1 MHQNY
6 KIYYQNIHHEKIDIK
21 KYNINNYNLY
31 YKMVKICNTPYDN
44 SKNLSLQSHFEQFP
58 FPLSDFQKYAIE
70 AIVTG
75 DHVLVTAHT
84 GSGKT
89 LPAEFAL
96 QYFVNQGKK
105 VIYTSP
111 IKALSNQKFYEFTN
125 KYPHIL
131 FGLMTGDIKT
141 NPNADVLIMTTEI
154 LMNYLF
160 IQNNDKQKSTLDF
173 QIDIQ
178 NELSCV
184 IFDEVHYINDLD
196 RGQVWEKT
204 ILMLP
209 PHIQMVMLS
218 ATIDNPEGFAKWCER
233 GLDTENDKKVWL
245 ASTNHRVVPLSHYG
259 FLTTT
264 EAIFKSIK
272 NKELEKQIRDKT
284 NTLLP
289 LQNDKGVFNEAGVRD
304 LNIYTELFQKH
315 GVELKRKHILNQL
328 ALFLRD
334 RDMLPAIAFVFSRK
348 HVELCAKEITVPL
361 LEDDSKVSYIVR
373 RECEQIIRKL
383 PNFKEYIQLPEYD
396 QLVDLLEKGIG
407 IHHSG
412 MIPIL
417 REIVELMI
425 SKKYIKILFATESF
439 AIGLDCPIRTAV
451 FTSLTKFDG
460 NSERYLMAHEYTQM
474 AGRAGRRG
482 IDTIGYVVH
491 CNNLFKVPS
500 MSEYKLILGGVPQ
513 KLVSKYHISYELVL
527 NLLKSGPLEKNKI
540 SSFSEKS
547 MVYQE
552 IQRDIKNNKAR
563 IQDLLEKIE
572 KKKVFVENAR
582 TPSDICKEYIDL
594 TEKHKHAVNKKRR
607 EIESKIQQIKYDYK
621 YFANDLISYN
631 ELDELK
637 KKYHLEV
644 ASLEYIENY
653 IDDQTQK
660 ICQIMIDDGFLFVN
674 DNDCYELTDLGKMA
688 SGIAEIHPLCL
699 SLLINRWNLN
709 EFSIQQ
715 LIGLFSCFTD
725 VKVPEDLRMYRPNI
739 DDDFLKSKIMEV
751 VEMYKKYCGREED
764 LELCTGIRYD
774 DDLQFDM
781 IDFAMEWSQLDNET
795 DCKIF
800 IQNIVSEKGISIGD
814 FTKSMLKIVT
824 ISKEWISVF
833 EELDNIVVV
842 YKLSKIEEMI
852 LKYVTTAQSLYV

>member
-1 MHQNY
+1 
-6 KIYYQNIHHEKIDIK
+6 
-21 KYNINNYNLY
+21 
-31 YKMVKICNTPYDN
+31 MVKICNAPYHNDN
-44 SKNLSLQSHFEQFP
+44 MQEHFDKFP

-96 QYFVNQGKK
+96 EYFVSQGKK
-105 VIYTSP
+105 VVYTSP

-125 KYPHIL
+125 KYPHIS

-160 IQNNDKQKSTLDF
+160 IQNSEQKSSGLDF

-178 NELSCV
+178 NELACV
-184 IFDEVHYINDLD
+184 VFDEVHYINDEH

-209 PHIQMVMLS
+209 PHVQMVMLS
-218 ATIDNPEGFAKWCER
+218 ATIDNPAGFAKWCER
-233 GLDTENDKKVWL
+233 GGLEEDGDKQVWL

-264 EAIFKSIK
+264 EAIFKIVK
-272 NKELEKQIRDKT
+272 NKDLEKQIRDKT
-284 NTLLP
+284 NCLIP
-289 LQNDKGVFNEAGVRD
+289 LQTDKGMFLESGFRD
-304 LNIYTELFQKH
+304 LSIYTEMFHKH
-315 GVELKRKHILNQL
+315 GVELKRKHVLNQL

-334 RDMLPAIAFVFSRK
+334 RDMLPAIVFVFSRK
-348 HVELCAKEITVPL
+348 NVELYAKEITIPL
-361 LEDDSKVSYIVR
+361 LEDDSKVGYIVR

-383 PNFKEYIQLPEYD
+383 PNFKEYMELPEYN

-425 SKKYIKILFATESF
+425 SKKYIKMLFATESF

-482 IDTIGYVVH
+482 IDTIGHVVH
-491 CNNLFKVPS
+491 CNNLFRVPS
-500 MSEYKLILGGVPQ
+500 MSEYKMILGGVPQ

-527 NLLKSGPLEKNKI
+527 NLLKGSPLQKCKL

-552 IQRDIKNNKAR
+552 IQLDVVKHNLRIDDLNIK
-563 IQDLLEKIE
+563 II
-572 KKKVFVENAR
+572 KKQEFVDVAR
-582 TPSDICKEYIDL
+582 TPASICAEYNDL
-594 TEKHKHAVNKKRR
+594 IEKRKHTVNKKRR
-607 EIESKIQQIKYDYK
+607 EIENRIQQIKDDHK
-621 YFANDLISYN
+621 YFANDLLSYS
-631 ELDELK
+631 ELERMKTQYKSESESLK
-637 KKYHLEV
+637 
-644 ASLEYIENY
+644 YIQNY
-653 IDDQTQK
+653 VRDQTDK
-660 ICQIMIDDGFLFVN
+660 ICQIMMDDGFLCDN
-674 DNDCYELTDLGKMA
+674 DDDCYELSSLGKMA
-688 SGIAEIHPLCL
+688 CGIAEIHPLCL
-699 SLLINRWNLN
+699 TTLISGWEL
-709 EFSIQQ
+709 EQFSVEQF
-715 LIGLFSCFTD
+715 IGLFSCFTD
-725 VKVPEDLRMYRPNI
+725 VKVQQDLRMYRPTI
-739 DDDFLKSKIMEV
+739 SDEFLKSKIMEV
-751 VEMYKKYCGREED
+751 VEIYKKYCGREED
-764 LELCTGIRYD
+764 MEVCTGIRYED
-774 DDLQFDM
+774 ALQYDM
-781 IDFAMEWSQLDNET
+781 IEYSMKWSELENEL
-795 DCKIF
+795 DCKRF
-800 IQNIVSEKGISIGD
+800 IQNVISEKGISIGD

-833 EELDNIVVV
+833 EELGEVGIVH
-842 YKLSKIEEMI
+842 KLTKIEGMV
-852 LKYVTTAQSLYV
+852 LKYVTTSQSLYV